1 MEFKMMLIIF
11 ISNKYC
17 YFELSIHQI
26 LLEISVLRS
35 TTVFKID
42 NRKKC
47 WRNQHIRMVFFCFF
61 L

>member
-1 MEFKMMLIIF
+1 MMLIIL

-47 WRNQHIRMVFFCFF
+47 
-61 L
+61 